1 MDNINIIIKLNN
13 MKKNPSLDSIIPN
26 GESKINRQYL
36 EDYIFTYGSEMKPQH
51 FDAIIKLLEDI

>member
-1 MDNINIIIKLNN
+1 